1 MVPAAGT
8 VSAGRGGGRQR
19 PPQPAGGSGPR
30 RRLVPGLRGRVGGG
44 GVGGRFAARP
54 PAIPAGRR
62 GGSGRPP
69 GRSSPG
75 GSRGAEPGPA
85 AGRARGCGGDGV
97 PCAGGERRD
106 PAAGARGGTGTVSPA
121 SSPGSRPGPLG
132 SSGRSVSRLSGRWAG
147 ESPGVGMPGP
157 APPGDPR
164 LCFPRAGAEF
174 GLARVPHVSDSGL
187 PRLCGA
193 GASSASHVGL
203 LSDIPPPPPPPRH
216 SFCQGQRGG
225 MPGLRRCPQVPV
237 GFSGHPPALPGR
249 TGGFRAGT
257 ASGGERG
264 PSRAPFQKRPLRE
277 PRPSPQGWG
286 TRWPRVDAL
295 REWLPPPPA
304 PCAQRDSPGLCA
316 SGCGV
321 TRTGITPARCCSAP
335 GAGDACGGGAVPM
348 DGPDPDRGK
357 GSCAS

>member
-1 MVPAAGT
+1 M
-8 VSAGRGGGRQR
+8 
-19 PPQPAGGSGPR
+19 
-30 RRLVPGLRGRVGGG
+30 
-44 GVGGRFAARP
+44 GGRFAARP

-203 LSDIPPPPPPPRH
+203 ISDIPPPPLPVTP
-216 SFCQGQRGG
+216 SARGSAVG
-225 MPGLRRCPQVPV
+225 CRASAGARRCPWVSP
-237 GFSGHPPALPGR
+237 GIPPRCRAGPAASGPARRAAASEAPAEPPSKSGHSVSRDPHPRAGAPAGPAWMR
-249 TGGFRAGT
+249 FASGFRL
-257 ASGGERG
+257 
-264 PSRAPFQKRPLRE
+264 PQRPVR
-277 PRPSPQGWG
+277 SG
-286 TRWPRVDAL
+286 TRRGSARV
-295 REWLPPPPA
+295 
-304 PCAQRDSPGLCA
+304 
-316 SGCGV
+316 GV
-321 TRTGITPARCCSAP
+321 G
-335 GAGDACGGGAVPM
+335 
-348 DGPDPDRGK
+348 
-357 GSCAS
+357 